1 MSVFDTSRPDDSNKR
16 YQKALEAAI
25 TRKNNRRRLSEE
37 RAIAEESARV
47 SSALEA
53 ITENVETP
61 VTDTRRMT
69 RRVLENKNKA
79 LQMLESRLIKEGY
92 NTCFNNVIFG
102 MVYESF
108 WADDAV
114 KESTVNQMYQ
124 TFTETLDLLESLGI
138 KQIPLNKQNQFMQN
152 VAELVTEAC
161 KKSAERIAH
170 EAECNK
176 DGKTS
181 DDIETISFAMTD
193 GEMNE
198 LDDNLAELSPED
210 ITTLVKN
217 KVLQVVQDEKECGKK
232 KSDAFKEIDDEKVKI
247 EIEYEDDDDDDEKDE
262 TDDMDEEKDKAEDT
276 VDDMDDDDVNRQVSE
291 SASGAHLQKIWWS
304 GSPSMTKTQAY
315 QTISNLKSGKVKLN
329 TDTGYDLMVAAK
341 LTKLQQSEFEKIV
354 SRADDK
360 LERRYSLRDLQ
371 GNIMPDAET
380 TFDQKRCVFVAAN
393 GAGDY
398 LVYSYTTGQFYDF
411 DHEQDSGEN
420 IKDWLSN
427 GVSYKAM
434 MNSKYVSE
442 SLSYR
447 KLVNAAKTRKM
458 HKQVGSSLFESIM
471 MNSTNNVRTRLEAS
485 MESSIPDKKDVM
497 DAAFMESMLVYTI
510 LETVQTV
517 GLYSFSREDITKL
530 KNHYKKFN

>member
-138 KQIPLNKQNQFMQN
+138 KQIPSNKQNQFMQN

-161 KKSAERIAH
+161 KKSAERIAE

-198 LDDNLAELSPED
+198 LDDNLADLSPDE

-247 EIEYEDDDDDDEKDE
+247 ETEYEDDDDEKEDE
-262 TDDMDEEKDKAEDT
+262 TDDMDEEKDKDNDT
-276 VDDMDDDDVNRQVSE
+276 EDDMDDDKDDEKDV
-291 SASGAHLQKIWWS
+291 K
-304 GSPSMTKTQAY
+304 
-315 QTISNLKSGKVKLN
+315 
-329 TDTGYDLMVAAK
+329 
-341 LTKLQQSEFEKIV
+341 
-354 SRADDK
+354 
-360 LERRYSLRDLQ
+360 
-371 GNIMPDAET
+371 
-380 TFDQKRCVFVAAN
+380 
-393 GAGDY
+393 
-398 LVYSYTTGQFYDF
+398 
-411 DHEQDSGEN
+411 
-420 IKDWLSN
+420 
-427 GVSYKAM
+427 
-434 MNSKYVSE
+434 E

-485 MESSIPDKKDVM
+485 MESSIPNKKDVM

>member
-53 ITENVETP
+53 ITENVEVP

-69 RRVLENKNKA
+69 KRVLENKNKA
-79 LQMLESRLIKEGY
+79 LQMLESRLVKEGY
-92 NTCFNNVIFG
+92 DTCFNNVIFG

-138 KQIPLNKQNQFMQN
+138 KQIPANKQNQFMQN

-161 KKSAERIAH
+161 AKAVNRIAQG
-170 EAECNK
+170 AECNK
-176 DGKTS
+176 DYKTPKE
-181 DDIETISFAMTD
+181 IETISFTMTD

-247 EIEYEDDDDDDEKDE
+247 EIEYEDDDKEDE
-262 TDDMDEEKDKAEDT
+262 TDDMDEEKDKDEEPEE
-276 VDDMDDDDVNRQVSE
+276 DMDDDKDDEKDV
-291 SASGAHLQKIWWS
+291 K
-304 GSPSMTKTQAY
+304 
-315 QTISNLKSGKVKLN
+315 
-329 TDTGYDLMVAAK
+329 
-341 LTKLQQSEFEKIV
+341 
-354 SRADDK
+354 
-360 LERRYSLRDLQ
+360 
-371 GNIMPDAET
+371 
-380 TFDQKRCVFVAAN
+380 
-393 GAGDY
+393 
-398 LVYSYTTGQFYDF
+398 
-411 DHEQDSGEN
+411 
-420 IKDWLSN
+420 
-427 GVSYKAM
+427 
-434 MNSKYVSE
+434 E

-447 KLVNAAKTRKM
+447 KLVNVAKTRKM

>member
-138 KQIPLNKQNQFMQN
+138 KQIPSNKQNQFMQN
-152 VAELVTEAC
+152 VTELVTEAC
-161 KKSAERIAH
+161 KKSAERIAE

-176 DGKTS
+176 DSKTS

-198 LDDNLAELSPED
+198 LDDNLAELSPDE

-217 KVLQVVQDEKECGKK
+217 KVLQV
-232 KSDAFKEIDDEKVKI
+232 
-247 EIEYEDDDDDDEKDE
+247 
-262 TDDMDEEKDKAEDT
+262 
-276 VDDMDDDDVNRQVSE
+276 
-291 SASGAHLQKIWWS
+291 SG
-304 GSPSMTKTQAY
+304 G
-315 QTISNLKSGKVKLN
+315 
-329 TDTGYDLMVAAK
+329 
-341 LTKLQQSEFEKIV
+341 
-354 SRADDK
+354 
-360 LERRYSLRDLQ
+360 
-371 GNIMPDAET
+371 
-380 TFDQKRCVFVAAN
+380 
-393 GAGDY
+393 
-398 LVYSYTTGQFYDF
+398 
-411 DHEQDSGEN
+411 
-420 IKDWLSN
+420 
-427 GVSYKAM
+427 GV
-434 MNSKYVSE
+434 
-442 SLSYR
+442 
-447 KLVNAAKTRKM
+447 
-458 HKQVGSSLFESIM
+458 
-471 MNSTNNVRTRLEAS
+471 
-485 MESSIPDKKDVM
+485 
-497 DAAFMESMLVYTI
+497 
-510 LETVQTV
+510 
-517 GLYSFSREDITKL
+517 
-530 KNHYKKFN
+530 

>member
-47 SSALEA
+47 TSALEA

-138 KQIPLNKQNQFMQN
+138 KQIPSNKQNQFMQN

-161 KKSAERIAH
+161 KKSAERIAE

-198 LDDNLAELSPED
+198 LDDNLADLSPDE
-210 ITTLVKN
+210 IATLVKN

-247 EIEYEDDDDDDEKDE
+247 ETEYEDDDDEKEDE
-262 TDDMDEEKDKAEDT
+262 TDDMDEEKDKDNDT
-276 VDDMDDDDVNRQVSE
+276 EDDMDDDKDDEKDV
-291 SASGAHLQKIWWS
+291 K
-304 GSPSMTKTQAY
+304 
-315 QTISNLKSGKVKLN
+315 
-329 TDTGYDLMVAAK
+329 
-341 LTKLQQSEFEKIV
+341 
-354 SRADDK
+354 
-360 LERRYSLRDLQ
+360 
-371 GNIMPDAET
+371 
-380 TFDQKRCVFVAAN
+380 
-393 GAGDY
+393 
-398 LVYSYTTGQFYDF
+398 
-411 DHEQDSGEN
+411 
-420 IKDWLSN
+420 
-427 GVSYKAM
+427 
-434 MNSKYVSE
+434 E

-471 MNSTNNVRTRLEAS
+471 MNSTNNVRTRLDAS

>member
-37 RAIAEESARV
+37 RTIAEESARV

-53 ITENVETP
+53 ITGNVETP

-79 LQMLESRLIKEGY
+79 MQMLESRLVKEGY
-92 NTCFNNVIFG
+92 STCFNNVIFG

-124 TFTETLDLLESLGI
+124 TFTDTLDLLESLGI
-138 KQIPLNKQNQFMQN
+138 KQIPSNKQNQFMQN

-161 KKSAERIAH
+161 KKSAERIAQ

-176 DGKTS
+176 DSKTS
-181 DDIETISFAMTD
+181 DDIESISFAMTD

-198 LDDNLAELSPED
+198 LDDNLAELSPDE

-247 EIEYEDDDDDDEKDE
+247 ETEYEDDDEKEYE
-262 TDDMDEEKDKAEDT
+262 TDDMDEEKDNDT
-276 VDDMDDDDVNRQVSE
+276 EDDM
-291 SASGAHLQKIWWS
+291 G
-304 GSPSMTKTQAY
+304 
-315 QTISNLKSGKVKLN
+315 
-329 TDTGYDLMVAAK
+329 
-341 LTKLQQSEFEKIV
+341 
-354 SRADDK
+354 DDK
-360 LERRYSLRDLQ
+360 DIE
-371 GNIMPDAET
+371 
-380 TFDQKRCVFVAAN
+380 
-393 GAGDY
+393 
-398 LVYSYTTGQFYDF
+398 
-411 DHEQDSGEN
+411 
-420 IKDWLSN
+420 KD
-427 GVSYKAM
+427 VK
-434 MNSKYVSE
+434 E

-458 HKQVGSSLFESIM
+458 HKQIGSSLFESIM
-471 MNSTNNVRTRLEAS
+471 MDSTNNVRTRLEAS

-517 GLYSFSREDITKL
+517 GLYNFSREDITKL
-530 KNHYKKFN
+530 KNHYKKFD